1 MTSAPDD
8 LRLAADFAPATY
20 DDWRKLVDGVL
31 KGAPFEKLVGKT
43 YDELKIEPIYSRARN
58 AAPVAGRAAAAPWQ
72 IMQRID
78 HPDAAQANA
87 QALHDLEN
95 GATGLEIEFAGGPGA
110 RGFGVTDATRET
122 LARVLDGVVFDAG
135 IAIALNPVLGRQNAG
150 VNLAELIEARGFDP
164 AKVDVRFNYQPL
176 STMAVVGPAPAP
188 WPEMERAWATMI
200 GELIGRGFKGPFA
213 LADGRPVHDAGGSE
227 AQELAFAL
235 AAAVAYLR
243 ALEAGRMALDMA
255 RAALSFRLSADADQF
270 LTMAKFRALRLLWAR
285 VEQACGLTPKP
296 AFIAAETAWRMLTRR
311 DPYVNML
318 RATIATFSAGLGG
331 ANAITVLPHTLALG
345 LPDPF
350 ARRVARNTQL
360 VLLEE
365 SNLSRVSDP
374 AAGAGGIEAL
384 TQALCE
390 QAWSLF
396 QEIEKAGGA
405 YAALEQGLIQR
416 KVAATRALR
425 ETNLAR
431 RKDVLTGATEFPN
444 LHEAQV
450 AVLDAKPAALAPS
463 GEAAFKFDVLSQM
476 RLAAPFER
484 LRDRSDQILKDR
496 GVRPKVFLAN
506 LGTPADFT
514 ARATFAKSFFETGGI
529 EAVDF
534 LPPRGAS
541 SSPLP
546 SGERSTPPKS
556 DISDFGNNNSQSRQQ
571 PSLMASGE
579 GALTSDRNP
588 SPAPSPSAQ
597 ERPLPMGE
605 VKDLAAL
612 AAAFRASGAALA
624 CLCSSNKVYAGQAT
638 AAAKALQAA
647 GAKHIYLAGRPGEQ
661 QAALRAAGVNDFIF
675 AGGDALAMLRGAYRL
690 AEEA

>member
-1 MTSAPDD
+1 MTSATNE

-31 KGAPFEKLVGKT
+31 KGASFEKLVGET
-43 YDELKIEPIYSRARN
+43 YDGLRIDPIYQHAHG
-58 AAPVAGRAAAAPWQ
+58 AAAIPGRGAAAPWQ

-78 HPDAAQANA
+78 HPDAAQANV

-110 RGFGVTDATRET
+110 RGFGVTDATAET
-122 LARVLDGVVFDAG
+122 LARLFDGVVFDAG
-135 IAIALNPVLGRQNAG
+135 ITIALNPVLGRENAG
-150 VNLAELIEARGFDP
+150 INLAGLIEARGVDP

-176 STMAVVGPAPAP
+176 STMAVRGETPVA
-188 WPEMERAWATMI
+188 WPDMERQFAEMV
-200 GELIGRGFKGPFA
+200 GGLIGRGFKGPFA

-243 ALEAGRMALDMA
+243 ALEAGGIALDTA

-270 LTMAKFRALRLLWAR
+270 LTLAKFRALRLLWAR
-285 VEQACGLTPKP
+285 IEQACGLTPKP
-296 AFIAAETAWRMLTRR
+296 VFIAAETAWRMLTQR

-318 RATIATFSAGLGG
+318 RATMATFSAGLGG

-365 SNLSRVSDP
+365 SNLARVSDP
-374 AAGAGGIEAL
+374 AAGSGGIEAL
-384 TQALCE
+384 TRQLCE
-390 QAWSLF
+390 AAWSLF
-396 QEIEKAGGA
+396 QEIEKAGGVF
-405 YAALEQGLIQR
+405 AALEQNLIQR
-416 KVAATRALR
+416 KVAATRSVR
-425 ETNLAR
+425 EQNIAR
-431 RKDVLTGATEFPN
+431 RKEVLTGATEFPN

-450 AVLDAKPAALAPS
+450 AVLNAKPVALAPY
-463 GEAAFKFDVLSQM
+463 GEAKFKFDALAPM
-476 RLAAPFER
+476 RLATPFER

-496 GVRPKVFLAN
+496 GARPKVFLAN
-506 LGTPADFT
+506 LGTPAEFT

-529 EAVDF
+529 EAVDTEGF
-534 LPPRGAS
+534 LPLPAEATS

-546 SGERSTPPKS
+546 VGERSTP
-556 DISDFGNNNSQSRQQ
+556 Q
-571 PSLMASGE
+571 ASGE
-579 GALTSDRNP
+579 GALASDRNP

-605 VKDLAAL
+605 VKDFAAL
-612 AAAFRASGAALA
+612 AAALKTSGAALA
-624 CLCSSNKVYAGQAT
+624 CLCSSDKIYAQQAA

-661 QAALRAAGVNDFIF
+661 EAALRAAGVNDFVF
-675 AGGDALAMLRGAYRL
+675 AGGDALATLQEAYRL
-690 AEEA
+690 TEGA